1 MPFPVPSDPYQVQL
15 DVFSGPLDLLLYLV
29 RKEEIEIYDLSL
41 ERLTAQFMEYL
52 ETNLDRLDLDVAGDF
67 VATAAN
73 LIYLKSR
80 RLLPPEQ
87 RPAGGD
93 AEGTEGEEEDPRWE
107 LIRQLLEYKKFKEAA
122 GHLLEREAARLDL
135 FARPEPAAREDA
147 RAAAEALAA
156 LEGGRNLG
164 EVSVLDLIA
173 AFQRV
178 LRRVAAR
185 QAEAGVQTVL
195 AEAFTVADKIEELL
209 TLTGEEGARGAP
221 VRFERLFERARSRA
235 EVVVTFLALLELVR
249 LRRLRVAQS
258 DPFADIEIY
267 RQTEF
272 NFSRTA

>member
-1 MPFPVPSDPYQVQL
+1 MPTSDPYQVQL

-41 ERLTAQFMEYL
+41 ERLTAGFMEYL
-52 ETNLDRLDLDVAGDF
+52 QENLARLDLDVAGDF

-87 RPAGGD
+87 RPGEGGD
-93 AEGTEGEEEDPRWE
+93 AEEAEEEDPRWE
-107 LIRQLLEYKKFKEAA
+107 LIRQLLEYKKFKDAA
-122 GHLLEREAARLDL
+122 GHLQEREGARLEL
-135 FARPEPAAREDA
+135 FARPEAAAREDA
-147 RAAAEALAA
+147 RATAEALAA

-178 LRRVAAR
+178 LKKLAAR

-195 AEAFTVADKIEELL
+195 EETFTVADKIEELL
-209 TLTGEEGARGAP
+209 TLIRADGVTSL
-221 VRFERLFERARSRA
+221 RFEHLFARARSRTEIVA
-235 EVVVTFLALLELVR
+235 TFLALLELVR
-249 LRRLRVAQS
+249 LKRLRVAQS
-258 DPFADIEIY
+258 DPFEEIFIF

-272 NFSRTA
+272 DFTNTI

>member
-1 MPFPVPSDPYQVQL
+1 MPDAYQVQL

-41 ERLTAQFMEYL
+41 ERLTAGFVEYL
-52 ETNLDRLDLDVAGDF
+52 QSNLDRLDLDVAGDF

-80 RLLPPEQ
+80 RLLPPEP
-87 RPAGGD
+87 RPGGAD
-93 AEGTEGEEEDPRWE
+93 ADGSEDEEDPRWE
-107 LIRQLLEYKKFKEAA
+107 LIRQLLEYKKFKDAA
-122 GHLLEREAARLDL
+122 GHLQEREGARLEL
-135 FARPEPAAREDA
+135 FARPEAAAREDA
-147 RAAAEALAA
+147 RATAEALAA
-156 LEGGRNLG
+156 VEGGRNLG

-178 LRRVAAR
+178 LRKVAAR
-185 QAEAGVQTVL
+185 QAESGMQTVT

-209 TLTGEEGARGAP
+209 TLIRTEG
-221 VRFERLFERARSRA
+221 VLSLRFEALFERATSRT

-249 LRRLRVAQS
+249 LKRLRVAQT
-258 DPFADIEIY
+258 DPFADILIF

-272 NFSRTA
+272 DFTNTV